1 MAFSGLGSQ
10 LIIFLVPSTGAGW
23 TGEIVKIGDLVRVP
37 EAKCNALIVE
47 LDDSHRQTTVTV
59 VTEHGYVL
67 ERLWSARVKV
77 INEVRD

>member
-1 MAFSGLGSQ
+1 M
-10 LIIFLVPSTGAGW
+10 
-23 TGEIVKIGDLVRVP
+23 KIGDLVRIP